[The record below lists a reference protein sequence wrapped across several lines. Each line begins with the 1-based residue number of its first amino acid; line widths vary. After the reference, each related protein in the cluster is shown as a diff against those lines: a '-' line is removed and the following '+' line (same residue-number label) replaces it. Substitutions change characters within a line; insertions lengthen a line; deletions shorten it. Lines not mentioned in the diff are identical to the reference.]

1 MCHWCLCKPAITWYA
16 NTGICMEAWSINSA
30 ATLDHTGL
38 KHQSI
43 YSWAILLWNEQ
54 HAHVSITC
62 TMEWVVDLKNVSYS
76 LKFCSLS
83 HFLSLL
89 YPTSGTFIIHFT
101 GRPEKC
107 NYITEELRVSSLC
120 VVFFGREDGLYIWL
134 EKNTGII
141 NTWRW
146 NSQMARWVPTAHIL
160 CLWSVHS
167 IVPWFFCSVMY
178 HLLNTTTVLCR
189 MSMRPST
196 SHYCLAV
203 NSCFH
208 HSWLT
213 LPQVPNNNFDP
224 WFHTCLSKSVFHSQV
239 GTLLAV
245 QVKVHWSYY
254 GSNDDKNEGL
264 SIPKNGHHLWNTKLS
279 IK

>member
-43 YSWAILLWNEQ
+43 YSCAILLWNEQ

-62 TMEWVVDLKNVSYS
+62 TMEWVVDLKNVSCS
-76 LKFCSLS
+76 LKFCSLF

-107 NYITEELRVSSLC
+107 NYIPEELRVSSLC

-134 EKNTGII
+134 EKNMGII

-146 NSQMARWVPTAHIL
+146 NSQHGKVSAHCPHPLPLICTFYSAMVFLFCHVPFAEYNH
-160 CLWSVHS
+160 CV
-167 IVPWFFCSVMY
+167 V
-178 HLLNTTTVLCR
+178 
-189 MSMRPST
+189 
-196 SHYCLAV
+196 
-203 NSCFH
+203 
-208 HSWLT
+208 
-213 LPQVPNNNFDP
+213 
-224 WFHTCLSKSVFHSQV
+224 
-239 GTLLAV
+239 
-245 QVKVHWSYY
+245 
-254 GSNDDKNEGL
+254 
-264 SIPKNGHHLWNTKLS
+264 
-279 IK
+279 

>member
-1 MCHWCLCKPAITWYA
+1 
-16 NTGICMEAWSINSA
+16 MEAWSINSA

-43 YSWAILLWNEQ
+43 YSCAILLWNEQ

-62 TMEWVVDLKNVSYS
+62 TMEWVVDLKNVSCS

-107 NYITEELRVSSLC
+107 NYIPEELRVSSLC

-146 NSQMARWVPTAHIL
+146 NSQHGTCRWRCTGVIMVAMMIRMRAWAFQRMAIISETQSSPSSNVSNTTGDVTKLLHSGKLYTIL
-160 CLWSVHS
+160 SS
-167 IVPWFFCSVMY
+167 FN
-178 HLLNTTTVLCR
+178 LLNFIVGCMFISTFPNCGQPKRKESNGNPLTIEHCCTHP
-189 MSMRPST
+189 PSL
-196 SHYCLAV
+196 HIQK
-203 NSCFH
+203 FR
-208 HSWLT
+208 
-213 LPQVPNNNFDP
+213 
-224 WFHTCLSKSVFHSQV
+224 SVS
-239 GTLLAV
+239 
-245 QVKVHWSYY
+245 
-254 GSNDDKNEGL
+254 
-264 SIPKNGHHLWNTKLS
+264 
-279 IK
+279 